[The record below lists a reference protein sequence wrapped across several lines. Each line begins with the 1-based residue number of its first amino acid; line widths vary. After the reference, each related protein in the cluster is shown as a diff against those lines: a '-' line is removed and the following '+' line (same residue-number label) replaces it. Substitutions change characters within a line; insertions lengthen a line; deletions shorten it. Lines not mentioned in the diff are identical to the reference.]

1 MNNDIQSLIRPHLR
15 NIQPYSSARD
25 EYSGWEGIFL
35 DANENAFGTVS
46 EGSHN
51 RYPDP
56 YQTLLKQKLSAIK
69 GVSPNRIFLGN
80 GSDEA
85 IDLLFRAFCEPG
97 EDEVLLLP
105 PTYGMY
111 QVSADINRVQAA
123 KVPLTRDFQI
133 HWPKVKAAIGNLT
146 KLIFICSPN
155 NPSGNLMD
163 REDIEDILDVA
174 PGLVV
179 VDEAYID
186 FTPDATLIPMLSHF
200 PRLVILQTFSKA
212 WGMANLR
219 LGMAFAHPEVISIL
233 NKIKPPYNING
244 LTQELA
250 SQALDNQ
257 SIKLDMVKE
266 TLKQRKLLKEA
277 LEQIRFVEK
286 VYPSDAN
293 FLLVKVRNADRVY
306 HQLIEKKVIVRNR
319 SKVIMCEGCL
329 RITIGTAD
337 ENQKLLDELKN
348 MEL

>member
-1 MNNDIQSLIRPHLR
+1 MTEIQSLIRPHLR

-25 EYSGWEGIFL
+25 EYSGWEGVFL
-35 DANENAFGTVS
+35 DANENAFGSVAPGT
-46 EGSHN
+46 HN

-56 YQTLLKQKLSAIK
+56 YQSVLKQKLAAIK
-69 GVSPNRIFLGN
+69 GVAPDQIFLGN

-111 QVSADINRVQAA
+111 QVSADINRVATS

-133 HWPKVKAAIGNLT
+133 HWPKVKAAIGNHT
-146 KLIFICSPN
+146 KMIFICSPN

-163 REDIEDILDVA
+163 REDVEDILDVA
-174 PGLVV
+174 PGLVI

-186 FTPDATLIPMLSHF
+186 YTPEATLIPLMKLF

-219 LGMAFAHPEVISIL
+219 LGMAFAHPEVIAIL

-244 LTQELA
+244 LTQEVA
-250 SQALDNQ
+250 EKAIDNQ
-257 SIKLDMVKE
+257 LVKYEMVKE
-266 TLKQRKLLKEA
+266 TITQRKLLKES
-277 LEQIRFVEK
+277 LHSLRMVEK

-293 FLLVKVRNADRVY
+293 FLLVKMKNAERIYDA
-306 HQLIEKKVIVRNR
+306 LIDKKVIVRNR

-329 RITIGTAD
+329 RITVGTPA
-337 ENQKLLDELKN
+337 ENQKLVEELKQ
-348 MEL
+348 MDL

>member
-1 MNNDIQSLIRPHLR
+1 MTEIQSLIRPHLR

-35 DANENAFGTVS
+35 DANENAFGSTVA
-46 EGSHN
+46 GGGYN

-56 YQTLLKQKLSAIK
+56 YQSVLKQKLAAVK
-69 GVSPNRIFLGN
+69 GVATDQIFLGN

-85 IDLLFRAFCEPG
+85 IDLLIRAFCEPG

-111 QVSADINRVQAA
+111 QVSADINKIQTA

-133 HWPKVKAAIGNLT
+133 HWPKVKAAIGNHT

-163 REDIEDILDVA
+163 REDVEDILDVA

-186 FTPDATLIPMLSHF
+186 YTPEATLIPLLKHF

-219 LGMAFAHPEVISIL
+219 LGMAFAHPEVIAIL

-244 LTQELA
+244 LTQEIA
-250 SQALDNQ
+250 EKAIDNQ
-257 SIKLDMVKE
+257 SVKIDMVKE
-266 TLKQRKLLKEA
+266 TLAQRKLLKES
-277 LEQIRFVEK
+277 LSSLRMVEK
-286 VYPSDAN
+286 IYPSDAN
-293 FLLVKVRNADRVY
+293 FLLVKIKNADRVY
-306 HQLIEKKVIVRNR
+306 HALIEKQVIVRNR

-329 RITIGTAD
+329 RITVGTAV
-337 ENQKLLDELKN
+337 ENQKLLEELKQ
-348 MEL
+348 MDI